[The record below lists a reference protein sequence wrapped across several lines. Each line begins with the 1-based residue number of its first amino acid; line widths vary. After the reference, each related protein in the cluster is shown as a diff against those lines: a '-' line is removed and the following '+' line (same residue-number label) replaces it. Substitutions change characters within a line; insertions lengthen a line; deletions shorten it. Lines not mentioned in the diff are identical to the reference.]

1 MKIGQIFYKNNR
13 LKTVLNSL
21 RYRNYRLFFAGQSIS
36 LVGTWM
42 QMVAMSWLVY
52 HLTNSALL
60 LGLVG
65 FFSQI
70 PSFFLT
76 PFTGVFVDRWNR
88 HRILVI
94 TQTLSMIQ
102 AFVLAFLTLTGSI
115 NILSIILLSLSLG
128 LINAFDMPARQ
139 AFVIEMVEKK
149 EDLPNAIALNS
160 SLVNVVSN
168 FTSIEPSRQ

>member
-1 MKIGQIFYKNNR
+1 MKIGQIFYKNNG

-70 PSFFLT
+70 PSFVLT
-76 PFTGVFVDRWNR
+76 PF
-88 HRILVI
+88 
-94 TQTLSMIQ
+94 
-102 AFVLAFLTLTGSI
+102 
-115 NILSIILLSLSLG
+115 
-128 LINAFDMPARQ
+128 
-139 AFVIEMVEKK
+139 
-149 EDLPNAIALNS
+149 
-160 SLVNVVSN
+160 
-168 FTSIEPSRQ
+168 